1 MITNENELQA
11 LCRRA
16 REHGRVAIDTE
27 FFWERTFY
35 PQLGVVQIGL
45 DADDL
50 HLVDAVAL
58 PTLPGLGEVL
68 ADPGTELI
76 LHDAVQDLQILARH
90 TGSLPRRVF
99 DTRRAAGLAGLS
111 STLSLANL
119 LTDQLAVNLAKAETR
134 SNWLQRP
141 LSNEQVE
148 YALDDIRHLPALCD
162 TLRARAT
169 GLGNGEALTEEMQT
183 YDDPAIYA
191 DALPEAVYTRFKAG
205 RLRPRQQALL
215 YTLVAWREEH
225 ARRRDRP
232 RGHIMQNG
240 DLMAIAQ
247 HAPADDAALNGV
259 RGLARNTLQ
268 RHRQA
273 ILDAIAAADQLP
285 PGTLPDA
292 DAAGE
297 RLSAEIKKKIQE
309 RQHAITKAAQQAGI
323 DPALVGTKADITALV
338 RFETGDSTSPP
349 PARLTTGWRAKLLA
363 SELTPTCKAGS
374 PPPPTGI

>member
-1 MITNENELQA
+1 MITTENELQA

-45 DADDL
+45 TEDDL

-58 PTLPGLGEVL
+58 PTLPGLGAVL
-68 ADPGTELI
+68 ADPNTELI
-76 LHDAVQDLQILARH
+76 LHDSVQDLQILARH
-90 TGSLPRRVF
+90 TGRLPRRVF

-119 LTDQLAVNLAKAETR
+119 LTDQLAINLAKAETR

-141 LSNEQVE
+141 LSDEQLD
-148 YALDDIRHLPALCD
+148 YALDDIRHLPELAD
-162 TLRARAT
+162 TLRVRANE
-169 GLGNGEALTEEMQT
+169 LGNAAALDEEMLT

-191 DALPEAVYTRFKAG
+191 DALPETIYTRFKPG
-205 RLRPRQQALL
+205 RLHPRQQALL
-215 YTLVAWREEH
+215 YALAAWREEE

-247 HAPADDAALNGV
+247 HAPADNAALDGV

-273 ILDAIAAADQLP
+273 ILDAIAVADQLP
-285 PGTLPDA
+285 PGTLPDS
-292 DAAGE
+292 DASNE
-297 RLSAEIKKKIQE
+297 RLGADIKKKIQD
-309 RQHAITKAAQQAGI
+309 RQKVIARSAQLAGI

-338 RFETGDSTSPP
+338 RFETGDSPQPP
-349 PARLTTGWRAKLLA
+349 PARLTTGWRARLLA
-363 SELTPTCKAGS
+363 TS
-374 PPPPTGI
+374 PQPA

>member
-1 MITNENELQA
+1 MITTENELQA

-45 DADDL
+45 TEDDL

-68 ADPGTELI
+68 ADPDTELI

-169 GLGNGEALTEEMQT
+169 GLGNGDALAEEMQA

-191 DALPEAVYTRFKAG
+191 DALPEAVYTRFKAS

-215 YTLVAWREEH
+215 YTLVAWREEK

-247 HAPADDAALNGV
+247 HAPADNAALDGV

-273 ILDAIAAADQLP
+273 ILDAIAVADQLP

-292 DAAGE
+292 DEANDRLGAA
-297 RLSAEIKKKIQE
+297 IKQKIQE
-309 RQHAITKAAQQAGI
+309 RQQAIASLATQSGI

-338 RFETGDSTSPP
+338 RFETGDTASPP
-349 PARLTTGWRAKLLA
+349 PRRLTTGWRARLLA
-363 SELTPTCKAGS
+363 NQSSEAR
-374 PPPPTGI
+374 

>member
-1 MITNENELQA
+1 MITTENELQA

-16 REHGRVAIDTE
+16 RQHGRVAIDTE

-45 DADDL
+45 AGDDL
-50 HLVDAVAL
+50 HLVDAVSL

-99 DTRRAAGLAGLS
+99 DTRRAAGFAGLS

-119 LTDQLAVNLAKAETR
+119 LTDQLGVNLTKAETR

-141 LSNEQVE
+141 LSNEQVD
-148 YALDDIRHLPALCD
+148 YALDDIRHLPELCD
-162 TLRARAT
+162 ILRARAT
-169 GLGNGEALTEEMQT
+169 ELGNGDALAEDLQT

-191 DALPEAVYTRFKAG
+191 DALPEAVYTRFKAS

-215 YTLVAWREEH
+215 YTLVTWREEQ
-225 ARRRDRP
+225 ARLRDRP

-247 HAPADDAALNGV
+247 HAPADNAALDGV

-273 ILDAIAAADQLP
+273 ILDAISVANQLP

-297 RLSAEIKKKIQE
+297 RLGADIKKKIQD
-309 RQHAITKAAQQAGI
+309 RQQAIANAAGKCGI

-349 PARLTTGWRAKLLA
+349 PPRLTTGWRARLLA
-363 SELTPTCKAGS
+363 TLAS
-374 PPPPTGI
+374 PEPA

>member
-1 MITNENELQA
+1 MITTENELQA

-45 DADDL
+45 AGDDL

-68 ADPGTELI
+68 ADPDCELI

-90 TGSLPRRVF
+90 TGQLPRRVF
-99 DTRRAAGLAGLS
+99 DTRRAAGFAGLS

-119 LTDQLAVNLAKAETR
+119 LTDQLQINLAKAETR

-148 YALDDIRHLPALCD
+148 YAIDDIRHLPELCD
-162 TLRARAT
+162 TLRRRAAE
-169 GLGNGEALTEEMQT
+169 LGNADALAEELQA
-183 YDDPAIYA
+183 YDDPTIYA
-191 DALPEAVYTRFKAG
+191 DPPPESVYTRFKAN

-215 YTLVAWREEH
+215 YTLVVWREEQ

-232 RGHIMQNG
+232 RGHIMPNA

-247 HAPADDAALNGV
+247 HAPADNAALEAV

-273 ILDAIAAADQLP
+273 ILEAIATADQLP

-292 DAAGE
+292 DAANE
-297 RLSAEIKKKIQE
+297 RLSAAIKQKIQD
-309 RQHAITKAAQQAGI
+309 RQKAIAEAARQAGI
-323 DPALVGTKADITALV
+323 DPALVGTKANITALV
-338 RFETGDSTSPP
+338 RFETGESPTP
-349 PARLTTGWRAKLLA
+349 TPSRLTTGWRADLLA
-363 SELTPTCKAGS
+363 GQPLVAPATTRG
-374 PPPPTGI
+374 